1 MKKLTI
7 LLILFTTT
15 LEAQILLREHNG
27 VFCYDGDTCYV
38 EIDGKIRD
46 KNGNL
51 LKIRLLELDTPE
63 ISHPKCEKE
72 YTHGIEARNYINKYI
87 LDGEKIEFETEYN
100 RDFFDRILAYIIVD
114 GENVSKIMV
123 LNGLGVVYDK
133 NNKKDWCE

>member
-1 MKKLTI
+1 MIRIFTVLI
-7 LLILFTTT
+7 LLISNSF
-15 LEAQILLREHNG
+15 ADIQIRKQNG
-27 VFCYDGDTCYV
+27 LFCYDGDTCYV
-38 EIDGKIRD
+38 TYQGNND
-46 KNGNL
+46 KV
-51 LKIRLLELDTPE
+51 RLLDLDTPE